1 MPSDSELPDVGRQT
15 SDGGTAP
22 LARVANARLFWP
34 VLVAIVLVDVLT
46 KRVAVGFLQGQER
59 VPHEVVSHWLRMTL
73 VYNPGAAFGLHV
85 GENSRWIFMALTVGA
100 LLILGRLYVSTRA
113 GDATRVTALSLVCG
127 GALGN
132 LLDRIASKDGV
143 VDFIDVGVRDAR
155 WPTFNVADMAV
166 SIGAFL
172 LAVVLWSED
181 RAAESRVGAAPALVR
196 PDLQRESTEVT

>member
-1 MPSDSELPDVGRQT
+1 MPRS
-15 SDGGTAP
+15 
-22 LARVANARLFWP
+22 NARLFWP
-34 VLVAIVLVDVLT
+34 VLAAIVAVDVVT
-46 KRVAVGFLQGQER
+46 KRIAVGALGDQQR
-59 VPHEVVSHWLRMTL
+59 VPHEVISDWLRLTL

-85 GENSRWIFMALTVGA
+85 GEYSRFVFMTLTVGA
-100 LLILGRLYVSTRA
+100 LLILGRLYLSTRH
-113 GDATRVTALSLVCG
+113 GDGSRVMALSLVCG

-181 RAAESRVGAAPALVR
+181 RAAEAAASAPIAAPIAASEL
-196 PDLQRESTEVT
+196 RESSEAT